1 MRWPLDPPPC
11 RCEASVSLLVT
22 TKDGFKSMVGRAKI
36 DPHGVVILTAID
48 KESTAVRGV
57 MTDVRSEQ
65 VRGTRFWT
73 GNFDTWNIALAEIGP
88 GNNTAAAIAER
99 ALAHFKPK
107 YAAFVGV
114 AGGLKD
120 VQLGDVVVAT
130 KVYGYESGK
139 AVPGAF
145 RPRPDV
151 RTSDHVLEHLA
162 RAARS
167 EPPWAGGKPRIFV
180 GPIAAGEKVVA
191 DNAGHVAELI
201 ASTYGDALA
210 VEMEGRG
217 FLEAVHIH
225 AGCHAVVVRGISDLL
240 IGKADADALDWQSK
254 AAENA
259 VRFFCSMLSLD
270 ARPQESP
277 GTSRGRTAPV
287 RRAAVKSPADGPIF
301 VSAVSSE
308 FEVARNEIRD
318 DLLRRDR
325 EVRTQKDFDLHEGT
339 LLEKLDAYIRDCAV
353 VICLIGRRSGA
364 FPQPDE
370 AKPFSASLPDGMTCA
385 SYTQWEFLLAK
396 RHRKPVLL
404 FVASDD
410 YLRDRKND
418 LPDDNLAAQAAFY
431 ESQIKSK
438 GLDKK
443 PFINTHELVRAVTNQ
458 KMFITPTAPKAQPEP
473 KIKPAS
479 RPSPAMVANG
489 PNKLPAGGERRQQ
502 TKEERLL
509 RLTGRLEK
517 VLTEAPEATAAL
529 WATKPSGDRRRA
541 KSEPAGLPFGGPKVI
556 VADLLGQRDFRMG
569 IGWLNNAYDK
579 LRTNGNSIG
588 REAVHNLSRHL
599 LPYLYISTD
608 PSLKEIADTMELIN
622 VPGVLSL
629 PIGLGSWADIVM
641 AGFDIGA
648 VRYVPPAER
657 RGYPAPEL
665 AASVQPESGKV
676 DATERN
682 LRLDLLTKLGAPPG
696 WENDPDGAVNYF
708 LSKYFKEESRRP
720 YWLVKIPDNEPERS
734 SVSAM
739 ADRVSSRYPLLAVIP
754 LDAGLYLTQVELFDS
769 IRDILGY
776 GTDGE
781 S

>member
-22 TKDGFKSMVGRAKI
+22 TKDGFKSMAGRAKI

-48 KESTAVRGV
+48 KESTAVRRV
-57 MTDVRSEQ
+57 MADVRSEQ

-73 GNFDTWNIALAEIGP
+73 GNFDTWNIALAEIGA
-88 GNNTAAAIAER
+88 GNNSAAAIAER

-139 AVPGAF
+139 AVSGAF

-151 RTSDHVLEHLA
+151 RSSDHVLEHLA

-270 ARPQESP
+270 ARSQESP

-308 FEVARNEIRD
+308 FEKARNEIRD
-318 DLLRRDR
+318 DLHRRNR
-325 EVRTQKDFDLHEGT
+325 EVRTQKDFDLHDGT
-339 LLEKLDAYIRDCAV
+339 LLEKLDTYIRGCAV
-353 VICLIGRRSGA
+353 VICLIGRRSGS
-364 FPQPDE
+364 FPQPEE
-370 AKPFSASLPDGMTCA
+370 AKPFATSLPAGLTRA
-385 SYTQWEFLLAK
+385 SYTQWEYLLAK
-396 RHRKPVLL
+396 RYKKTVLL
-404 FVASDD
+404 FVASNS
-410 YLRDRKND
+410 YPVDRPND
-418 LPDDNLAAQAAFY
+418 PPDDDLVAQAAFH

-438 GLDKK
+438 GLDYK
-443 PFINTHELVRAVTNQ
+443 PFTTNDDLVRTIINQ
-458 KMFITPTAPKAQPEP
+458 NMFITPAGPRAQPEAEAKSATRRGP
-473 KIKPAS
+473 ATVNDGPSKPPLDS
-479 RPSPAMVANG
+479 
-489 PNKLPAGGERRQQ
+489 ERRQQ
-502 TKEERLL
+502 TRDERLQ
-509 RLTGRLEK
+509 RLARRLERI
-517 VLTEAPEATAAL
+517 LTETPEAEAAL
-529 WATKPSGDRRRA
+529 VATIPSSDRGRA
-541 KSEPAGLPFGGPKVI
+541 KSKPAGPPPGAPEVI
-556 VADLLGQRDFRMG
+556 VAALLEQPDFRKV
-569 IGWLNNAYDK
+569 IAWLNDAYAK
-579 LRTNGNSIG
+579 LRSDGSSTG
-588 REAVHNLSRHL
+588 REAVHNLSRAL
-599 LPYLYISTD
+599 LPYLYVVTD
-608 PSLKEIADTMELIN
+608 PSLKATADRMEHIKIPEILE
-622 VPGVLSL
+622 L

-641 AGFDIGA
+641 AGFDIGP
-648 VRYVPPAER
+648 VKYVAPAKR
-657 RGYPAPEL
+657 GGYPEPEL
-665 AASVQPESGKV
+665 LASVQPESGKV
-676 DATERN
+676 DRT
-682 LRLDLLTKLGAPPG
+682 
-696 WENDPDGAVNYF
+696 
-708 LSKYFKEESRRP
+708 
-720 YWLVKIPDNEPERS
+720 
-734 SVSAM
+734 
-739 ADRVSSRYPLLAVIP
+739 
-754 LDAGLYLTQVELFDS
+754 
-769 IRDILGY
+769 
-776 GTDGE
+776 
-781 S
+781 